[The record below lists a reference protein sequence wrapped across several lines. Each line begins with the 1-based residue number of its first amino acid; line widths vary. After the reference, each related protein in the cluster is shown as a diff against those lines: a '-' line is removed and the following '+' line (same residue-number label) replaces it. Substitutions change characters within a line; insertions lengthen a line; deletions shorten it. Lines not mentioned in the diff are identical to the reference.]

1 MSWKLRRNA
10 NNASPTGVL
19 ILCCV
24 VCFIF
29 FPKVTIGL
37 ILIFLIL
44 QFWDLIFDERFK
56 GGNHNPVNNPENIK
70 SIYKRH
76 KKNAKYKLN
85 ASYKFDSQK
94 FFPKDSNSEQ
104 RGSRGGRF
112 RIRYN
117 KDGKPYRQY
126 Y

>member
-10 NNASPTGVL
+10 NNASSTGLL
-19 ILCCV
+19 ILCCI

-37 ILIFLIL
+37 IFIVLVL
-44 QFWDLIFDERFK
+44 QFWDLIVDETFK
-56 GGNHNPVNNPENIK
+56 GGNSNPVNNPENIK
-70 SIYKRH
+70 SIYKKH
-76 KKNAKYKLN
+76 KKNKNKSIPTFN
-85 ASYKFDSQK
+85 MQK
-94 FFPKDSNSEQ
+94 TFPDDSNSEQ

>member
-44 QFWDLIFDERFK
+44 QFWDVIFDERFK
-56 GGNHNPVNNPENIK
+56 ERNHNPVNNPENIK
-70 SIYKRH
+70 YIYKQH

-85 ASYKFDSQK
+85 AYKFDLQK
-94 FFPKDSNSEQ
+94 TFPDDSNAEQ

>member
-1 MSWKLRRNA
+1 VSWKLRRNA
-10 NNASPTGVL
+10 NNASPTGLL
-19 ILCCV
+19 ILCCI

-37 ILIFLIL
+37 ILIFLVL
-44 QFWDLIFDERFK
+44 QFWDLLVDETFK
-56 GGNHNPVNNPENIK
+56 GGNSNPVNNPENIK
-70 SIYKRH
+70 SIYKKH
-76 KKNAKYKLN
+76 KKNKNKSIPTFN
-85 ASYKFDSQK
+85 MQK
-94 FFPKDSNSEQ
+94 TFPDDSNSEQ

-112 RIRYN
+112 RIRFN

>member
-10 NNASPTGVL
+10 NNASPIGLL

-24 VCFIF
+24 ICFIF
-29 FPKVTIGL
+29 FPKITIGL
-37 ILIFLIL
+37 IFIVFVF
-44 QFWDLIFDERFK
+44 QFWDLIVDETFK
-56 GGNHNPVNNPENIK
+56 GGNSNPINNPENIK
-70 SIYKRH
+70 SIYKKH
-76 KKNAKYKLN
+76 KKNKNKSIPTFN
-85 ASYKFDSQK
+85 MQK
-94 FFPKDSNSEQ
+94 TFPDDSNSEQ

>member
-1 MSWKLRRNA
+1 MSWKLRRNG
-10 NNASPTGVL
+10 NNTSLVGLL

-37 ILIFLIL
+37 ILIFLVL
-44 QFWDLIFDERFK
+44 QFWDLIVDETFK
-56 GGNHNPVNNPENIK
+56 GGNSNPVNNPENIK
-70 SIYKRH
+70 SIYKKH
-76 KKNAKYKLN
+76 KKNKNKSIPTFN
-85 ASYKFDSQK
+85 MQK
-94 FFPKDSNSEQ
+94 TFPDDSNSEQ

>member
-1 MSWKLRRNA
+1 MIWKLRKNA
-10 NNASPTGVL
+10 NNTSPTGVL

-24 VCFIF
+24 IGFIF

-37 ILIFLIL
+37 TLIFLIL
-44 QFWDLIFDERFK
+44 QFWDVIFDDTFK
-56 GGNHNPVNNPENIK
+56 ANSNPVNNPENINK
-70 SIYKRH
+70 IYKEH
-76 KKNAKYKLN
+76 KKNDKYKLN
-85 ASYKFDSQK
+85 RYKFDLQK
-94 FFPKDSNSEQ
+94 TFPNDSNSEQ

>member
-10 NNASPTGVL
+10 NNASPTGLL
-19 ILCCV
+19 ILCCI

-37 ILIFLIL
+37 IFIVLVL
-44 QFWDLIFDERFK
+44 QFWDLIVDETFK
-56 GGNHNPVNNPENIK
+56 GGNSNPVNNPENIK
-70 SIYKRH
+70 SIYKEH
-76 KKNAKYKLN
+76 KKNKNKWIPTFN
-85 ASYKFDSQK
+85 IQK
-94 FFPKDSNSEQ
+94 TFPDDSNTEQ
-104 RGSRGGRF
+104 SGSRRGRF

>member
-10 NNASPTGVL
+10 NNASPTGLL

-37 ILIFLIL
+37 ILIFLVL
-44 QFWDLIFDERFK
+44 QFWDLIVDETFK
-56 GGNHNPVNNPENIK
+56 GGNSNPVNNPENIK
-70 SIYKRH
+70 SIYKEH
-76 KKNAKYKLN
+76 KKNKNKWIPTFN
-85 ASYKFDSQK
+85 IQK
-94 FFPKDSNSEQ
+94 TFPDDSNTEQ

>member
-10 NNASPTGVL
+10 NNTSLVGLL

-29 FPKVTIGL
+29 FPKVTSGL
-37 ILIFLIL
+37 ILIFLVL
-44 QFWDLIFDERFK
+44 QFWDLIVDETFK
-56 GGNHNPVNNPENIK
+56 GGNSNLVNNPENIK
-70 SIYKRH
+70 SIYKEH
-76 KKNAKYKLN
+76 KKNKN
-85 ASYKFDSQK
+85 EWIPTFNIQK
-94 FFPKDSNSEQ
+94 TFPDDSNTEQ

>member
-10 NNASPTGVL
+10 NNASPTGLL
-19 ILCCV
+19 ILCCI

-37 ILIFLIL
+37 ILIFLVL
-44 QFWDLIFDERFK
+44 QFWDLLVDETFK
-56 GGNHNPVNNPENIK
+56 GGNSNPVNNPENIK
-70 SIYKRH
+70 SIYKKH
-76 KKNAKYKLN
+76 KKNKNKSIPTFN
-85 ASYKFDSQK
+85 MQK
-94 FFPKDSNSEQ
+94 TFPDDSNSEQ

-112 RIRYN
+112 RIRFN

>member
-10 NNASPTGVL
+10 NNASPTGLL
-19 ILCCV
+19 ILCCI

-37 ILIFLIL
+37 IFIVLVL
-44 QFWDLIFDERFK
+44 QFWDLIVDETFK
-56 GGNHNPVNNPENIK
+56 GGNSNPVNNPENIK
-70 SIYKRH
+70 SIYKEH
-76 KKNAKYKLN
+76 KKNKNKWIPTFN
-85 ASYKFDSQK
+85 IQK
-94 FFPKDSNSEQ
+94 TFPDDSNTEQ

>member
-1 MSWKLRRNA
+1 MSWKHRRNA
-10 NNASPTGVL
+10 NNASPTGGL
-19 ILCCV
+19 ILCRV
-24 VCFIF
+24 ICFIF
-29 FPKVTIGL
+29 FPKVTIGFIL
-37 ILIFLIL
+37 ILLIF
-44 QFWDLIFDERFK
+44 QFWDVIVDERFK
-56 GGNHNPVNNPENIK
+56 GGNSNPVNNPENINK
-70 SIYKRH
+70 IYKEH

-85 ASYKFDSQK
+85 LYKFDLQK
-94 FFPKDSNSEQ
+94 TFPDDNNSEQ

>member
-10 NNASPTGVL
+10 NNASPTGLL
-19 ILCCV
+19 ILCCI

-37 ILIFLIL
+37 IFIVLVL
-44 QFWDLIFDERFK
+44 QFWDLIVDETFK
-56 GGNHNPVNNPENIK
+56 GGNSNPVNNPENIK

-76 KKNAKYKLN
+76 KKNKNKWIPTFN
-85 ASYKFDSQK
+85 IQK
-94 FFPKDSNSEQ
+94 TFPDDSNTEQ

>member
-1 MSWKLRRNA
+1 MSWKLRRNANNA

-19 ILCCV
+19 ILCCI

-44 QFWDLIFDERFK
+44 QFWDVIFDERFK
-56 GGNHNPVNNPENIK
+56 ERNHNPVNNPENIK
-70 SIYKRH
+70 SIYKQH

-85 ASYKFDSQK
+85 A
-94 FFPKDSNSEQ
+94 
-104 RGSRGGRF
+104 
-112 RIRYN
+112 
-117 KDGKPYRQY
+117 
-126 Y
+126 